1 MGLATIFGFAGDLA
15 AVVAA
20 DFAFVSTVDF
30 VFGRDLLPSAD
41 FEVGFAFPK
50 PLSFDKVLDLEADAG
65 LSSKV
70 AFEAALGFAA
80 AFALLA
86 CVAGVDLADRAG
98 LAKSAFLAVAGVD
111 AAFDLGVYWV
121 VAAADLTAVVPL
133 ALGVALVLPVYSD
146 FETDFDLMVA
156 RGFVATSVLTTALAL
171 VTALGDKVGFTLR
184 TTPDFPTAFF
194 SAFGLSFLILLT
206 ATFLTSG
213 GIIFSEPSSAC
224 STTMASAQRRSM
236 L

>member
-1 MGLATIFGFAGDLA
+1 LLGFATILGFAGDLA
-15 AVVAA
+15 AVVVA
-20 DFAFVSTVDF
+20 DFALVPTVDF
-30 VFGRDLLPSAD
+30 VLGRDLLPSAD

-80 AFALLA
+80 ALLA

-98 LAKSAFLAVAGVD
+98 LPKSAFLAVAGVD
-111 AAFDLGVYWV
+111 APFDLGVYWV

-146 FETDFDLMVA
+146 FETDFGLAVA
-156 RGFVATSVLTTALAL
+156 RGFAATSVLTTTLAL
-171 VTALGDKVGFTLR
+171 ITAFGADVGFALR

-194 SAFGLSFLILLT
+194 SALGLSFLIFLT

-224 STTMASAQRRSM
+224 STTMASAQSRSM